1 MLTPMTNPLPK
12 YLQPWR
18 MAERGTTLTGQVLLA
33 ECERL
38 HDLLGELTGHVDVTL
53 KMAKDGEG
61 YCYLQGDLQ
70 TELPLTCQRCMSSMR
85 LPLQIRFSLSP
96 VYTESAGQKLP
107 SQYEPLLLAEDQV
120 PLLQIVEEELLLAL
134 PFAPKHEEGGC
145 EG

>member
-1 MLTPMTNPLPK
+1 MTNTLPK

-38 HDLLGELTGHVDVTL
+38 HDLLSEQTGAVNVTL
-53 KMAKDGEG
+53 KLAKDDEG

-70 TELPLTCQRCMSSMR
+70 ADMPLTCQRCMSPMR
-85 LPLQIRFSLSP
+85 LPLQIHFRLSP
-96 VYTESAGQKLP
+96 VYSESAGENLP

-120 PLLQIVEEELLLAL
+120 PLLEIVEEELLLAI
-134 PFAPKHEEGGC
+134 PFAPKHGEEGC
-145 EG
+145 EEA